1 MGHHIRVVTPIVSE
15 LFSDEQLQAYATD
28 RISLSHT
35 NIENGPASIESTF
48 DEALAQPGTL
58 AKVVE
63 AEQDGCDAVV
73 INCLG
78 DPALSPAR
86 EIVNIPVVGPCQS
99 AMHLANMLGDNFA
112 IVSVL
117 DNVRLLLEH
126 LAAKYS
132 LSERYVG
139 FDYVNISVLDLE
151 SDMELLIKSLTEKSI
166 PLIEERHANSIVLGC
181 TGMLGCARGIQNN
194 LLSRGLNVPVIDPLV
209 AAIHVAEAMISSE
222 LSHSRRAYQT
232 PPVKDIVGYDFPAAK
247 KEKRTA

>member
-1 MGHHIRVVTPIVSE
+1 MTHHIRIVTPIVSE
-15 LFSDEQLQAYATD
+15 LFTEAQLQPYARD
-28 RISLSHT
+28 GIRLSHSKLDK
-35 NIENGPASIESTF
+35 GPASIESAF
-48 DEALAQPGTL
+48 DEALAQPDTL
-58 AKVVE
+58 IKILE
-63 AEQDGCDAVV
+63 AEAEGCDAVV

-126 LAAKYS
+126 LGAKYG

-151 SDMELLIKSLTEKSI
+151 SDMDALIDSLTEKSI
-166 PLIEERHANSIVLGC
+166 PLIKDNKANSIILGC
-181 TGMLGCARGIQNN
+181 TGMLGCAQGIRQR
-194 LLSRGLNVPVIDPLV
+194 LLAEGLDVPVIDPLV
-209 AAIHVAEAMISSE
+209 AAIQMAEAMINSD
-222 LSHSRRAYQT
+222 LSHSRHAYQT
-232 PPVKDIVGYDFPAAK
+232 PPPKDIVGYSFPPK
-247 KEKRTA
+247 K